1 MYALQGK
8 VAIVTGAGKARGMGR
23 AAAMELAAQGARV
36 VVTDITPTPEA
47 ETGLQETARLAQGI
61 AIPAD
66 ITEQDQV
73 RACVDQ
79 IMQAYGRVDILFN
92 NAGVGAPGA
101 GPFLEITPDR
111 WQLTWDV
118 NVMGMVHFCQAVI
131 PVMVERGGGS
141 IINNASLAGLGAIP
155 GLSAYTASK
164 FAVVGLTKSL
174 AAEFGPQGI
183 RCNAVCPGVIDT
195 DMGRKEVTLFAEM
208 EGISEEEAERMLV
221 DPVPLG
227 RWGQP
232 QEVAKA
238 VAFLASDASS
248 YISGVALPVAGA
260 LAPGL

>member
-1 MYALQGK
+1 MYPLQGK

-23 AAAMELAAQGARV
+23 ATAIALAQRGARV

-47 ETGLQETARLAQGI
+47 AAGLKETARLAQGL

-66 ITEQDQV
+66 ITKQDEV
-73 RACVDQ
+73 RACV
-79 IMQAYGRVDILFN
+79 AKTVEEFGRVDILFN

-101 GPFLEITPDR
+101 GPFLEIAPDR

-131 PVMVERGGGS
+131 PIMLEQRGGS
-141 IINNASLAGLGAIP
+141 IINNASLAGLGAIA

-164 FAVVGLTKSL
+164 FAVVGLTKAL

-208 EGISEEEAERMLV
+208 EGVSEEEAEKILIE
-221 DPVPLG
+221 PVPLG
-227 RWGQP
+227 RWGKP
-232 QEVAKA
+232 QEVAEA
-238 VAFLASDASS
+238 VVFLASDAAS
-248 YISGVALPVAGA
+248 YISGATLPVAGA

>member
-1 MYALQGK
+1 MNALQGK
-8 VAIVTGAGKARGMGR
+8 VAIVTGAGRARGMGR
-23 AAAMELAAQGARV
+23 AAAIALAQQGAQV
-36 VVTDITPTPEA
+36 AVTDITPTGEA
-47 ETGLQETARLAQGI
+47 AAGLEETAKLARGI

-66 ITEQDQV
+66 VTQPDQV

-79 IMQAYGRVDILFN
+79 VLQTYGRIDILFN

-101 GPFLEITPDR
+101 GPFLEITLDR
-111 WQLTWDV
+111 WQTTWEV

-131 PVMVERGGGS
+131 PIMVEQGGGS
-141 IINNASLAGLGAIP
+141 IINNASLAGLGAIS

-174 AAEFGPQGI
+174 ADEFGPQGI

-195 DMGRKEVTLFAEM
+195 DMGRKEVALFAKM
-208 EGISEEEAERMLV
+208 EGVSEEEAERKLV

-232 QEVAKA
+232 QEVAEA
-238 VAFLASDASS
+238 VVFLASDAAS
-248 YISGVALPVAGA
+248 YISGVALPVAGG